1 MVRVGG
7 YNVGWFKP
15 EGYSLYF
22 EAGEPINSA
31 ATGYSFLQV
40 DRTSGGWTH
49 GFFAHKNVNLQT
61 LDVRGGHAD
70 GTLRSTNTISGKGKY
85 AFTWGH
91 PSDTRYLVANG
102 ISSTDTKDM
111 GTNHAILY
119 IGYNTS
125 WGSFNGY
132 ANTHFN
138 RVTFWNKPIEN
149 QSLINITNT

>member
-1 MVRVGG
+1 MVIVLL
-7 YNVGWFKP
+7 P
-15 EGYSLYF
+15 
-22 EAGEPINSA
+22 EPINSA
-31 ATGYSFLQV
+31 STGYSFLQV
-40 DRTSGGWTH
+40 DRTSGSWDH
-49 GFFAHKNVNLQT
+49 GFFAYKHITNQT
-61 LDVRGGHAD
+61 FVVRGGGAD
-70 GTLRSTNTISGKGKY
+70 GSLFSTNTISGKGKY

-111 GTNHAILY
+111 GTNLSILY

-125 WGSFNGY
+125 WASFNGY

-138 RVTFWNKPIEN
+138 RLTFWNKPIEN